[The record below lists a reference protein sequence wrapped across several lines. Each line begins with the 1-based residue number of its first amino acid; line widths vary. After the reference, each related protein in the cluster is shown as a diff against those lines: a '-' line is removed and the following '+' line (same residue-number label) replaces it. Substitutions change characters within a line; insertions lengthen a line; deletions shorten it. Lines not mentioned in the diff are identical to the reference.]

1 MKSCGQS
8 NCCYWPLAKY
18 QTRGLGEGGQQ
29 MQTRGSFFGL
39 RFLAYGSALSTYILI
54 VIGGYVVF
62 SGSGVACGSSGPDS
76 WPLCNGQVIPTLSGP
91 VLVEWTH
98 RLFTLVVGLFVLGTA
113 IMAWRSYRDNGRVFQ
128 LSTAAFVVLIGQI
141 LLGMVTVKSD
151 LDPLVS
157 TAHLAVASVL
167 FATVL
172 LNAFAV
178 RGLGVSQRDL
188 LR

>member
-1 MKSCGQS
+1 MTSLKATG
-8 NCCYWPLAKY
+8 
-18 QTRGLGEGGQQ
+18 GLQI
-29 MQTRGSFFGL
+29 
-39 RFLAYGSALSTYILI
+39 LAYGSALSTYVLI

-113 IMAWRSYRDNGRVFQ
+113 VVAWARYREEKRVLQF
-128 LSTAAFVVLIGQI
+128 STAGFLVLIAQV
-141 LLGMVTVKSD
+141 LLGMVTVKTD

-157 TAHLAVASVL
+157 TAHLAVASAL
-167 FATVL
+167 FATVI
-172 LNAFAV
+172 LNAV
-178 RGLGVSQRDL
+178 TIRGLSVSSREVL
-188 LR
+188 S